1 MPSGVVGPALAA
13 YSCGGSFGSRAKW
26 PAANSLLIPKRETS
40 DRAESMKALSG
51 QLPAGRSLRAGKP
64 YLDRHIA
71 SDASRCPGPE
81 AAGGG
86 TLPARRLPLH
96 PWRCLAGWKR
106 SGEMGPD
113 VGIRFALPGRLMA
126 AIRCPPRCRR
136 PAASALPATAVAS
149 MPARAASR
157 SGRAAPRRS
166 GGERTGS
173 VRQPAMMAIQRPGSW
188 PSLALSFL
196 TAGLPELAG

>member
-13 YSCGGSFGSRAKW
+13 YSCGGSFGSQAEW

-81 AAGGG
+81 AAGGR

-96 PWRCLAGWKR
+96 LWRCVADWKR
-106 SGEMGPD
+106 SGERGPD
-113 VGIRFALPGRLMA
+113 VGIRFVLPGLCFDGRFDG
-126 AIRCPPRCRR
+126 CHTV
-136 PAASALPATAVAS
+136 PAAVLKTCRFCL
-149 MPARAASR
+149 ARDRCCINA
-157 SGRAAPRRS
+157 RS

-173 VRQPAMMAIQRPGSW
+173 VRQPVLMAIQRPGSR
-188 PSLALSFL
+188 PSTALSFL
-196 TAGLPELAG
+196 TAGLPEFSG